1 MHPLPLLPALAQLQL
16 QHYVLL
22 LYVLEPHRSPLL
34 HLEISGR
41 TRRRTAHLL
50 DLLLEQRDL
59 VLRVRELPVQLAVLT
74 NQVLLLTQDGLH
86 TILVG
91 TRLLLQGL
99 VQLAVTLVEVLA
111 LGTLSLVFGFEV
123 GEVGFLKLEGLI
135 LFVFERH
142 LQLDVIELLNLLRE
156 HVGDYKYLF
165 GQALVLIN

>member
-22 LYVLEPHRSPLL
+22 LYVLQPHRSPLL

-41 TRRRTAHLL
+41 TRGRTTHLL

-59 VLRVRELPVQLAVLT
+59 ILRLRKLPVQLPVLPD
-74 NQVLLLTQDGLH
+74 QVLLLTQDRLH
-86 TILVG
+86 AVLVG
-91 TRLLLQGL
+91 TGLLLQGL
-99 VQLAVTLVEVLA
+99 VKLAVTLVEVFA
-111 LGTLSLVFGFEV
+111 LGTFSLVFGFEV

-142 LQLDVIELLNLLRE
+142 LQLDIIKLLNLLRE
-156 HVGDYKYLF
+156 HVGDY
-165 GQALVLIN
+165 